1 MKNIKLI
8 DTLDQIKDD
17 LQALA
22 LFCTKM
28 GISTRELYVEDKELY
43 FISNALEHNAK
54 LIKNVSDEL
63 NQDF

>member
-8 DTLDQIKDD
+8 DILDQIKDD